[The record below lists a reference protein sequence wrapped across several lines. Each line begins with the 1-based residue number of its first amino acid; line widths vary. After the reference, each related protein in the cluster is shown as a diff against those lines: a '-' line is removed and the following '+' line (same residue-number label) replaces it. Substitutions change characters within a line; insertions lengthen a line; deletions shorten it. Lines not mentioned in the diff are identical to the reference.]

1 MLVAIHQPCFLP
13 WLGYLDR
20 MMRSDLFVILDHVQF
35 ERRNYQNRTLV
46 RNGDEAKWLTVP
58 VVQVSQ
64 KETILE
70 KRIDNPAETPRGGR
84 WWGPTTFSTLKYA
97 YRKAPHFARYAP
109 KLEELLNTRWEMLV
123 DLDLAMLDFLREE
136 LGITTRLA
144 RSSQLQVQGA
154 KSELL
159 LNICKATG
167 ATAFFGGLGGSR
179 TYLDK
184 AAFDAAGMGVVWQE
198 FAHPEYPQCGDAPF
212 IKGLSAVDILF
223 NCGPA
228 ARDIVWKAHLGQR
241 ELLAA

>member
-20 MMRSDLFVILDHVQF
+20 MMRSDLFVVLDHVQF
-35 ERRNYQNRTLV
+35 ERRNYQNRTQV
-46 RNGDEAKWLTVP
+46 RLEDEARWVTVP

-70 KRIDNPAETPRGGR
+70 KRVDNPPETPSGGR
-84 WWGPTTFSTLKYA
+84 WWGPNTFATLKYA

-109 KLEELLNTRWEMLV
+109 ALEELFNTRWEHLV
-123 DLDLAMLDFLREE
+123 DLDMAMLQFLRKE
-136 LGITTRLA
+136 LDITTRMV
-144 RSSQLQVQGA
+144 RSSELKVEGA
-154 KSELL
+154 KSDLL
-159 LNICKATG
+159 LNICLAVG
-167 ATAFFGGLGGSR
+167 GTAFFGGLGGSR
-179 TYLDK
+179 TYLQKD
-184 AAFDAAGMGVVWQE
+184 AFDAAGMGVVWQE
-198 FAHPEYPQCGDAPF
+198 FKHPEYTQPGAGPF

-228 ARDIVWKAHLGQR
+228 ARDIVWKDHLGQR